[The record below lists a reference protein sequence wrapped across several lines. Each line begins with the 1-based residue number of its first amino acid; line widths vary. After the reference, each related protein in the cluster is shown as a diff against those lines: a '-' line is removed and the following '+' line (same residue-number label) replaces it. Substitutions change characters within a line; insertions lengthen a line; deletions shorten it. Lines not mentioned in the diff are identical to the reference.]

1 MINRYKKIIKIL
13 DFGFQPIVNIRNGKI
28 FAVEAL
34 LRNYKEAGFNSIFSV
49 FDEAYHNGSLYQLDL
64 LLRKKAFE
72 KFKQINIPNLK
83 IFYNLDNRLIYS
95 PDFTYGN
102 TLKILEYL
110 NLNQKQVCFELSE
123 RNTLKDP
130 SSITNMVNRY
140 HQEGFD
146 IAIDDFGTGIAGFQL
161 LYYSETNFIKIDR
174 FFIEN
179 INNDPKKRLF
189 CSSIINM
196 AHLMG
201 IKVIAEGIET
211 KDEYYT
217 CKEIGAD
224 FIQGYFIQKPQLE
237 TEKIK
242 ESYKKIKELFNEDK
256 RATDL
261 NKIDKDR
268 IIKFPTLNIN
278 TSLYDVFVYFREN
291 PKNYLVP
298 IVNDLNEL
306 CGVIYEEDLK
316 PFSYS
321 PFGAS
326 LAQNKNSKQKLKSLI
341 KEAVSVDINW
351 SIDKVLEIYN
361 LYAHNTKGIFVTKN
375 NKYYG
380 FIDLKN
386 LILLSYK
393 RNLEIASDQN
403 PLTKLPGNK
412 KIEEFLCYCF
422 KNKEKRDFHLVYF
435 DFNNFKPFN
444 DYYGFRRG
452 DRAIVMFADIL
463 KKNLNDG
470 FIAHIGGDDFFV
482 GFENKNFE
490 TVKKCIKKIIQIYE
504 TQIIELYNKEDRKKG
519 YIETEDRF
527 GIKRKFPF
535 LSVSTLLVEITKH
548 TKEKNF
554 DYLLGKLKHL
564 SKKYT
569 KFYIS
574 II

>member
-1 MINRYKKIIKIL
+1 MLNRYKEIIKTL
-13 DFGFQPIVNIRNGKI
+13 DFAFQPIVNIRNGKI

-49 FDEAYHNGSLYQLDL
+49 FDEAYHNGNLYRLDL
-64 LLRKKAFE
+64 HLRKKAFE
-72 KFKQINIPNLK
+72 KFKTINIPNLK

-102 TLKILEYL
+102 TLKILQYL

-140 HQEGFD
+140 RQEGFD

-161 LYYSETNFIKIDR
+161 LYYAETNFIKIDR

-179 INNDPKKRLF
+179 INGDPKKRLF

-211 KDEYYT
+211 KDEYFT

-224 FIQGYFIQKPQLE
+224 FIQGYFVQKPQME
-237 TEKIK
+237 TEKLK
-242 ESYKKIKELFNEDK
+242 EQYQKIKELFNEEK
-256 RATDL
+256 RKGRL
-261 NKIDKDR
+261 NKIDKDKITKIR
-268 IIKFPTLNIN
+268 ALDIN
-278 TSLYDVFVYFREN
+278 SSLYDVFVYFREN
-291 PKNYLVP
+291 PKNFLVP
-298 IVNDLNEL
+298 IINEIGEL
-306 CGVIYEEDLK
+306 CGVVYEEDLK

-341 KEAVSVDINW
+341 KDAVSADINW
-351 SIDKVLEIYN
+351 SIDKLLEIYN
-361 LYAHNTKGIFVTKN
+361 LYARNTKGIFITKN

-380 FIDLKN
+380 FIDLQN
-386 LILLSYK
+386 LLLLSYK

-422 KNKEKRDFHLVYF
+422 KNKDKRDFHIIYF

-452 DRAIVMFADIL
+452 DRAIMMFADIL
-463 KKNLNDG
+463 RKKLCDG

-490 TVKKCIKKIIQIYE
+490 TVKNCIEKITDTFEKQIG
-504 TQIIELYNKEDRKKG
+504 ELYDKEDRKNG
-519 YIETEDRF
+519 HIEIEDRY
-527 GIKRKFPF
+527 GIKRKFPL
-535 LSVSTLLVEITKH
+535 LSVSFLVLEITSH
-548 TKEKNF
+548 TDENSF
-554 DYLLGKLKHL
+554 DLSIGKLKQL
-564 SKKYT
+564 SKKLSKVYACL
-569 KFYIS
+569 I
-574 II
+574 